1 MTDEEWGAIPQ
12 VKTCSKCGISK
23 PVSDFWKDWS
33 KPDGRCTVC
42 KDCKR
47 DLGTGL
53 LCTVEGCERPARGR
67 GLCGLHYQRL
77 LAHGDPLYEWQ
88 RPTKEPA
95 TCAVEG
101 CDAPAQHLGLCGKHY
116 TRQHRHGDPLYET
129 LSRRHRDVRGQ
140 FEGGGWRSFEQARA
154 YVRTLHHAGPAQYR
168 AWAKSGERPADIPA
182 RPDWVYKGQGWSGW
196 GDWLREVPVTRP
208 GSQVRRTAALVP
220 TGVAPAPDRPVH
232 IYGLTEPDQPW
243 TIRYVGQV
251 WQPPGRS
258 AEEALQ
264 KRLKEH
270 ISLAKAMQGSSNHRV
285 NWIKRVLRQGH
296 VPGIV
301 LLDTG
306 TVATGD
312 DLETFHIRAQRAAGF
327 DLTNIGDGGGTNRG
341 KKIGPAWNKGR
352 TLSTEEKKKVHKIVF
367 TPEVRAK
374 MSAAKK
380 GKKQDPDVVAKRV
393 ATTKITAPERGAHVA
408 AANRGKKRTPEQ
420 IERIKEGRRAAGGW
434 VHTPESRAKIG
445 EAGKGRT
452 PWNKG
457 QTGVSDETRA
467 KMRASHLGKEPAN
480 KGRTHCVHGHEYTP
494 ENTIINTKGARVCKT
509 CQQLRYQARK
519 ERLRADAVQG

>member
-1 MTDEEWGAIPQ
+1 MTRQ
-12 VKTCSKCGISK
+12 QKH
-23 PVSDFWKDWS
+23 
-33 KPDGRCTVC
+33 
-42 KDCKR
+42 
-47 DLGTGL
+47 
-53 LCTVEGCERPARGR
+53 CTVEGCDRPARTR

-77 LAHGDPLYEWQ
+77 LAHGDPLYERQ
-88 RPTKEPA
+88 RPTKEPT

-101 CDAPAQHLGLCGKHY
+101 CDVPAQHIGLCGKHY
-116 TRQHRHGDPLYET
+116 TRQNRYGDALYET
-129 LSRRHRDVRGQ
+129 RSRRHRDARGQ
-140 FEGGGWRSFEQARA
+140 FEGGGWRAFEQARGYA
-154 YVRTLHHAGPAQYR
+154 RTLSHTGPAQYK

-182 RPDWVYKGQGWSGW
+182 RPEWVYKDQGWSGW
-196 GDWLREVPVTRP
+196 SDWLRELPVTRP
-208 GSQVRRTAALVP
+208 GSQARRTAALVS
-220 TGVAPAPDRPVH
+220 TGVAPALDRPVH

-243 TIRYVGQV
+243 HIRYVGQV

-270 ISLAKAMQGSSNHRV
+270 ISLAKATQGSSNHRV

-301 LLDTG
+301 LLATG

-312 DLETFHIRAQRAAGF
+312 DLEMFHIRAQRAAGF
-327 DLTNIGDGGGTNRG
+327 DVTNNGDGGGTNRG

-393 ATTKITAPERGAHVA
+393 ATTKITAPERGAHIA

-420 IERIKEGRRAAGGW
+420 IERIKEGRRAAGAGCIRRSREPRSARPGRA
-434 VHTPESRAKIG
+434 VHPGTKGSRGSQTRHGRRCARRIWGKSPPTRAKRTACTAMSTRLKARSSTPRGHVSARHANSFAIRRGRRGCGPTRSRAK
-445 EAGKGRT
+445 A
-452 PWNKG
+452 P
-457 QTGVSDETRA
+457 
-467 KMRASHLGKEPAN
+467 
-480 KGRTHCVHGHEYTP
+480 
-494 ENTIINTKGARVCKT
+494 
-509 CQQLRYQARK
+509 
-519 ERLRADAVQG
+519 